1 MEEKIESDAEIL
13 NQSLEAL
20 NILKENIKN
29 DENALEK
36 LVEIL
41 KSKEKINE
49 TFFIPMQKR

>member
-29 DENALEK
+29 DDNALEK
-36 LVEIL
+36 LIEVL